1 MAEEETLG
9 LGEDV
14 DGRVRTKGRHRETA
28 DVGSNGS
35 MRLNNASSVISGVLP
50 AKCPR
55 KMRNQAS
62 GSSSQ
67 NFGSF
72 GPGSADEGED
82 AVAAETAAAS
92 IC

>member
-14 DGRVRTKGRHRETA
+14 DARVRTKGRHRETA

-72 GPGSADEGED
+72 GPSADEVED